1 MSADGPDLYDLLD
14 GLMDLHRYQRAGR
27 WREVS
32 DEGLDGFVEQVV
44 DVLLPKATRVLR
56 GDGWVLTREA
66 DDEC

>member
-1 MSADGPDLYDLLD
+1 MSADGPDLDDLLD
-14 GLMDLHRYQRAGR
+14 GLMDLHWRQRVGR

-44 DVLLPKATRVLR
+44 DALLPKATRVLR

-66 DDEC
+66 DGEC